1 MTYELHQRPVLGTNY
16 IEHRILV
23 NGVLI
28 YSQIGPFSDAEIDD
42 RVTRYLRS
50 AAPAEGVKD
59 AWRRHSKPGPKGVKS
74 YDWRTAKPETTNDQP
89 EGE

>member
-23 NGVLI
+23 NGAVVWAQL
-28 YSQIGPFSDAEIDD
+28 QPFSDAEIHD
-42 RVTRYLRS
+42 RVTRYLQS
-50 AAPAEGVKD
+50 APRTEAVKD

-74 YDWRTAKPETTNDQP
+74 YDWRTAKPEL
-89 EGE
+89 EE